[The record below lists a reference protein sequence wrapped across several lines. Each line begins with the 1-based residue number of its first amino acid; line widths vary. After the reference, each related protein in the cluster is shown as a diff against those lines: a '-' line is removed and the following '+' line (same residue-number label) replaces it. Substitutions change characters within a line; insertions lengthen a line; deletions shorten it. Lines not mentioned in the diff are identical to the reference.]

1 LDGYSLAKMKLN
13 DVGQPTLDLFA
24 SAVAAAAGAWPQV
37 GCGDKNIVD
46 GAAVDAM
53 RSSLRGAEFGGVV
66 VIGEGEKDEAP
77 MLFNGEIIGNGKVD
91 WDIAVDPVDGTAL
104 AADNIEGAV
113 SVIAA
118 AERGKMLEC
127 KDVYYMKKLVTGAEG
142 IGVCD
147 IDFSPTENIRL
158 LAEAKEIPVADL
170 RVAVI
175 NKERNKD
182 VIAEV
187 EASGA
192 TWVSFDE
199 GDVAMA
205 VAAATSDSGVDML
218 IGVGGCPEG
227 VATACAIQILGGH
240 MQGRFAPSDPD
251 EIERALD
258 AGYDLEKKL
267 ELNDLV
273 WGERFVFV
281 LTGITDGLLVR
292 GVRETDDGLEIQSF
306 LLDSALDEGHILD
319 VRVER
324 EN

>member
-1 LDGYSLAKMKLN
+1 MKLN
-13 DVGQPTLDLFA
+13 DVGQPTLDMFA
-24 SAVAAAAGAWPQV
+24 AAVAAAAGAWPLV
-37 GCGDKNIVD
+37 GSGDKFGVD
-46 GAAVDAM
+46 EAAVNAM
-53 RSSLRGAEFGGVV
+53 RSSLKTADFGGIVI
-66 VIGEGEKDEAP
+66 IGEGEKDEAP
-77 MLFNGEIIGNGKVD
+77 MLFNGELVGAGMRPE
-91 WDIAVDPVDGTAL
+91 WDIAVDPIDGTAL
-104 AADNIEGAV
+104 AAEGVEGAV

-118 AERGKMLEC
+118 AERGKMLDC
-127 KDVYYMKKLVTGAEG
+127 KDVYYMKKLVTDAAG

-147 IDFSPTENIRL
+147 IDMSPTENIIA
-158 LAEAKEIPVADL
+158 LAAAKEIAVTDL

-175 NKERNKD
+175 NKARNKD

-205 VAAATSDSGVDML
+205 VAAATGDSGIDML

-227 VATACAIQILGGH
+227 IVTACAVQILGGH
-240 MQGRFAPSDPD
+240 MQGRLAPSNPD
-251 EIERALD
+251 ELERALD

-273 WGERFVFV
+273 WGERFIFV
-281 LTGITDGLLVR
+281 LTGVTDGLLVR
-292 GVRETDDGLEIQSF
+292 GIREGDDGLEVQTF
-306 LLDSALDEGHILD
+306 LLDSDLDEGHILD

>member
-1 LDGYSLAKMKLN
+1 MKLN
-13 DVGQPTLDLFA
+13 DVGQPTLDMFA
-24 SAVAAAAGAWPQV
+24 AAVAAAAGAWPLV
-37 GCGDKNIVD
+37 GSGDKFSVD
-46 GAAVDAM
+46 EAAVNAM
-53 RSSLRGAEFGGVV
+53 RSSLKTADFGGIVI
-66 VIGEGEKDEAP
+66 IGEGEKDEAP
-77 MLFNGEIIGNGKVD
+77 MLFNGELIGAGLRPE
-91 WDIAVDPVDGTAL
+91 WDIAVDPIDGTAL
-104 AADNIEGAV
+104 AAEGVEGAV

-118 AERGKMLEC
+118 AERGKMLDC
-127 KDVYYMKKLVTGAEG
+127 KDVYYMKKLVTDAAG

-147 IDFSPTENIRL
+147 IDMSPTENIIA
-158 LAEAKEIPVADL
+158 LAAAKEIAVTDL

-175 NKERNKD
+175 NKARNKD

-205 VAAATSDSGVDML
+205 VAAATGDSGIDML

-227 VATACAIQILGGH
+227 IVTACAVQILGGH
-240 MQGRFAPSDPD
+240 MQGRLAPSNPD
-251 EIERALD
+251 ELERALD

-267 ELNDLV
+267 ELNDMV
-273 WGERFVFV
+273 WGERFIFV
-281 LTGITDGLLVR
+281 LTGVTDGLLVR
-292 GVRETDDGLEIQSF
+292 GIREGDDGLEVQTF
-306 LLDSALDEGHILD
+306 LLDSDLDEGHILD